1 MTEEQWGS
9 MWQRRDEEVDF
20 VRDVF
25 ADEAIR
31 RTQRS
36 IPELYHQRMRHEKTD
51 VVHREGC
58 FERTSMRRMQWRLT
72 LG

>member
-1 MTEEQWGS
+1 MTEEKWGS

-31 RTQRS
+31 RTQRL
-36 IPELYHQRMRHEKTD
+36 IPESYQRMRHEKTN

-58 FERTSMRRMQWRLT
+58 FDRTSRRRMQWRLT